1 VAQDDGVNVDAVP
14 AGYAVRPP
22 EPTDAE
28 IILDLVSAYNS
39 AIVGYADYTLD
50 EVRDELAEPGFD
62 LARDSWL
69 AFDSDRRLVGYG
81 WACAD
86 GDSDQ
91 VDVDVI
97 ASDVTMTDWLLDRS
111 VERAR
116 EMGRERGHAKA
127 TLHKGIYREDVA
139 MQPRLET
146 RGFAP
151 VTSFHRMRIDFDGPV
166 DVPETPTG
174 LTLREA
180 VDDATRR
187 DAHAVQTAAFTEHF
201 GYVAKSYSE
210 WFDLMEAKSTF
221 AWSQMCVVDLDGRTV
236 AMCGRTDQFIEDED
250 CGYVA
255 TLGVLDEARGRG
267 IAKYL
272 LRRSFALDA
281 AAGRTGTI
289 LHVDANNT
297 TPALGLYESVGMRP
311 VLVVDIWDLT
321 LAVD

>member
-1 VAQDDGVNVDAVP
+1 MNVDAVP
-14 AGYAVRPP
+14 AGYAVRSP

-28 IILDLVSAYNS
+28 VILDLVSAYNS
-39 AIVGYADYTLD
+39 AIVGYADFTLD
-50 EVRDELAEPGFD
+50 DVRDDLAEPGFD
-62 LARDSWL
+62 LTRDAWL

-91 VDVDVI
+91 VDVDVM
-97 ASDVTMTDWLLDRS
+97 ATDATMTEWLLDRS
-111 VERAR
+111 TERAR
-116 EMGRERGHAKA
+116 EMGRERGHAKV
-127 TLHKGIYREDVA
+127 TLHKGIYRDDVGIRS
-139 MQPRLET
+139 PLET

-166 DVPETPTG
+166 ELPQMPAG
-174 LTLREA
+174 LTLRDA

-187 DAHAVQTAAFTEHF
+187 DAHAVQTAAFSEHF

-210 WFDLMEAKSTF
+210 WFELMQAKSTF
-221 AWSQMCVVDLDGRTV
+221 AWSQMWVGDLDGRPV
-236 AMCGRTDQFIEDED
+236 AMCGRTDQFIEDDD
-250 CGYVA
+250 CGYVQ

-267 IAKYL
+267 IATYL
-272 LRRSFALDA
+272 LRRAFAVDA

-297 TPALGLYESVGMRP
+297 TPALSLYESVGMRP
-311 VLVVDIWDLT
+311 VLVVDIWDRI